1 MYEFVC
7 DRVIP
12 GCFHKETAKT
22 MEEAREKARQHLREH
37 HRLETLEDSQQVK
50 IDMAILGIHR

>member
-12 GCFHKETAKT
+12 GCFHKETAQTQK
-22 MEEAREKARQHLREH
+22 EAREKARQHLKEH
-37 HRLETLEDSQQVK
+37 HSWESIDDSQQLK
-50 IDMAILGIHR
+50 IDMAIMGIHR